1 MFIQEG
7 ACDGDSGSPVIRRVS
22 GTSRGNPYFEQHYI
36 VSTGVDC
43 ELKATIY
50 ARVTNREIL
59 TWIQKESGNIIF
71 FKTYVKYI
79 FKKQWFFFQI
89 LSRC

>member
-71 FKTYVKYI
+71 FKTCKI
-79 FKKQWFFFQI
+79 CFQKTMGFFQI